1 MPPFPSTDTSRVP
14 DSQAAPASTPQETNQ
29 QREQLPPEILQVL
42 NGALSSLRTTFPQKP
57 PHTIQRL
64 SELVLYPRKHYRT
77 LPAWLRALDRVVSVS
92 SGADVFPLSDLPPQ
106 LNNGVASGINGT
118 EIGGILFANKSSNE
132 IRNGYDRDALG
143 SDESLG
149 GALLTPIPW
158 LKETDPLTSSGEEGP
173 SDHILDPR
181 HKVEDWQDRDSVDD
195 DDFIGDPI
203 IDTAATVADAQA
215 IAAVAEEHA
224 NNGNLAPARR
234 DGAVTQG
241 ELIRMEQEAGIVPV
255 PHEDIGRI
263 GDDEFGMGFGPEYE
277 DEGTVHARGPDMVG
291 TVDMGLVG
299 GEQRQVRISSPP
311 ADDRDISNSSVDA
324 NNAQEVLQGGTHKP
338 SISNDEGNEKE
349 KGSETGESDQVAK
362 DGDTTTFSTSG
373 KKENEPTV
381 GDDGDIVLVDAD
393 GAQDGEKKADSSGVN
408 AGADAADATTQ

>member
-1 MPPFPSTDTSRVP
+1 MK
-14 DSQAAPASTPQETNQ
+14 
-29 QREQLPPEILQVL
+29 
-42 NGALSSLRTTFPQKP
+42 TTFPQKP
-57 PHTIQRL
+57 PHTVQRL

-106 LNNGVASGINGT
+106 LNNGAASGINGT

-158 LKETDPLTSSGEEGP
+158 LKETDTLTSSGAEGSP
-173 SDHILDPR
+173 EHILDPR
-181 HKVEDWQDRDSVDD
+181 HKVESWQDSDTVDD

-203 IDTAATVADAQA
+203 IDPAATIADAQA

-224 NNGNLAPARR
+224 NNGNMGPARP

-263 GDDEFGMGFGPEYE
+263 GDDEFGMGFGQEDE

-311 ADDRDISNSSVDA
+311 GEDSDRTSGNVDA
-324 NNAQEVLQGGTHKP
+324 NNAQEVLQGGVHK
-338 SISNDEGNEKE
+338 SNTLDEKDKDKQEKEKE
-349 KGSETGESDQVAK
+349 KGTPGSESDEFVHVTK
-362 DGDTTTFSTSG
+362 DGDSPTTS
-373 KKENEPTV
+373 KKDDEPAV
-381 GDDGDIVLVDAD
+381 SDDGDIVLVDAD
-393 GAQDGEKKADSSGVN
+393 GAQDGDKKADASGIN
-408 AGADAADATTQ
+408 TGADAADATTQ